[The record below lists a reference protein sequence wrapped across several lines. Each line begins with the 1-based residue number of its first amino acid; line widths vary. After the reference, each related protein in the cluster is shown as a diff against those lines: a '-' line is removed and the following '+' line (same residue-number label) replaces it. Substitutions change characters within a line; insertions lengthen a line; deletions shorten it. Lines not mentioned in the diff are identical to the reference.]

1 MPISNKIRVQC
12 TRLHW
17 LLQLCKPHGL
27 AFLPSFCIFPSPF
40 LRLNPLVQLD
50 LFGRTKPRMAIL
62 DDWILA
68 SGRRIELRLV
78 PNPLARRY
86 ILRIGRHG
94 VPRVTIPRGGS
105 KAEAKR
111 FVQKHSAWLE
121 KQLLRQATAAKILEI
136 WSFATEIQFRGER
149 VQLQA
154 ASNEQGAAVQF
165 GTEIVPIPD
174 GTADLRQ
181 LIESHLWRLAA
192 REFPG
197 RVMELATPHQL
208 SVKRVTVRNQ
218 RSRWGSCSRRGTISL
233 NWRLIQT
240 PVSVRDYVILH
251 ELAHLKEMNH
261 SKRFWREVARL
272 CPDYKEAENW
282 LKRHSGEFGL

>member
-1 MPISNKIRVQC
+1 
-12 TRLHW
+12 
-17 LLQLCKPHGL
+17 
-27 AFLPSFCIFPSPF
+27 
-40 LRLNPLVQLD
+40 
-50 LFGRTKPRMAIL
+50 MAIL